1 MWKWLLAIGLVLLA
15 GCAGGGYWVYSSG
28 TYKQLE
34 EKFNP
39 ASKPNEV
46 RLEKPI
52 KGDLVRVVSAPGQ
65 VEARTKVQVSSQV
78 SARIVE
84 LPYKGGEKVK
94 KGDLLV
100 RMDDRDL
107 KAALDAA
114 NADMMAEKS
123 RLEGTRAQLA
133 NLQVE
138 LGRKKELYSTKDIAK
153 SELDQVETQ
162 VAQMLANVAASEH
175 GIDSARARI
184 VRAERDLENTTI
196 RVGFD
201 GTVTKVSAEVGEL
214 VMIGTLNNASS
225 VIMEVADLSN
235 MLVRAKVDESNIA
248 PIEINQKARVY
259 VNAFRNL
266 DFEGVVQRVVP
277 QMQVD
282 RDGTKY
288 FEVEVL
294 LTVREGAALKTGMTA
309 NVDVQ
314 VQTISDAIKVPS
326 QAIVDRAI
334 DELPKAVVDGS
345 SHVDRAKKFARVV
358 YKIVDGKAVSV
369 PVSVGASDLTTTII
383 LAGLSA
389 DEEIVTGPAKALI
402 NLKDGQKLAKMPDTK
417 AAPNTDKKSKG
428 GEDENAPN
436 L

>member
-1 MWKWLLAIGLVLLA
+1 MWKWLIAIALVLLA

-46 RLEKPI
+46 RLEKPV

-114 NADMMAEKS
+114 NADMMAEMA

-138 LGRKKELYSTKDIAK
+138 LGRKKELYSTKDIPK

-162 VAQMLANVAASEH
+162 VAQMLANVSASEH

-277 QMQVD
+277 QMQID

-294 LTVREGAALKTGMTA
+294 LVIREGAALKTGMTA

-314 VQTISDAIKVPS
+314 VQTITDAIKVPS

-345 SHVDRAKKFARVV
+345 PHLDRAKKFARVV

-369 PVSVGASDLTTTII
+369 PVAVGASDLTTTIV
-383 LAGLSA
+383 LAGLDD
-389 DEEIVTGPAKALI
+389 DEEIVTGPAKSLI
-402 NLKDGQKLAKMPDTK
+402 NLKDGQKLARMPDTK
-417 AAPNTDKKSKG
+417 AAPDSNKKSKG
-428 GEDENAPN
+428 GEDENAPD

>member
-1 MWKWLLAIGLVLLA
+1 MWKWLIAIALVLLA

-46 RLEKPI
+46 RLEKPV

-277 QMQVD
+277 QMQID

-294 LTVREGAALKTGMTA
+294 LAVREGAALKTGMTA
-309 NVDVQ
+309 NVDIQ
-314 VQTISDAIKVPS
+314 VQTITDAIKVPS

-345 SHVDRAKKFARVV
+345 SHLDRAKKFARVV
-358 YKIVDGKAVSV
+358 YKVVDGKAVSV

-402 NLKDGQKLAKMPDTK
+402 NLKDGQKLARMPDTK
-417 AAPNTDKKSKG
+417 AAPEGDKKTKG

>member
-1 MWKWLLAIGLVLLA
+1 MWKWLIAIALVLLA

-28 TYKQLE
+28 TYKRLE

-46 RLEKPI
+46 RLEKPV

-277 QMQVD
+277 QMQID

-294 LTVREGAALKTGMTA
+294 LAVREGAALKTGMTA
-309 NVDVQ
+309 NVDIQ
-314 VQTISDAIKVPS
+314 VQTITDAIKVPS

-345 SHVDRAKKFARVV
+345 SHLDRAKKFARVV
-358 YKIVDGKAVSV
+358 YKVVDGKAVSV

-402 NLKDGQKLAKMPDTK
+402 NLKDGQKLARMPDTK
-417 AAPNTDKKSKG
+417 AAPEGDKKTKG

>member
-1 MWKWLLAIGLVLLA
+1 MWKWFLAIGLILLA
-15 GCAGGGYWVYSSG
+15 SCAGGGYWVYSSG
-28 TYKQLE
+28 TYKKLE

-39 ASKPNEV
+39 GSKPNEV
-46 RLEKPI
+46 RLEKPA
-52 KGDLVRVVSAPGQ
+52 KGNLVRVVSAPGQ

-138 LGRKKELYSTKDIAK
+138 LGRKKELFSTKDIPK
-153 SELDQVETQ
+153 SELDQVQTQ

-235 MLVRAKVDESNIA
+235 MLIRAKVDESNIA
-248 PIEINQKARVY
+248 PIELDQKAQVFI
-259 VNAFRNL
+259 NAFRNL
-266 DFEGVVQRVVP
+266 DFAGTVQRIVP
-277 QMQVD
+277 QMQID

-294 LTVREGAALKTGMTA
+294 LAIREGASLKTGMTA
-309 NVDVQ
+309 NVDIQ
-314 VQTISDAIKVPS
+314 VQTITDAIKVPS

-334 DELPKAVVDGS
+334 DELPKAVVDAS
-345 SHVDRAKKFARVV
+345 PHLDRAKKFARVV
-358 YKIVDGKAVSV
+358 YKVVDGKAVSV

-383 LAGLSA
+383 LAGLTA

-402 NLKDGQKLAKMPDTK
+402 SLKDGQKLARMSDTK
-417 AAPNTDKKSKG
+417 AAPDSGKKSKG
-428 GEDENAPN
+428 GEDENAPD